1 MVVTEFGRSLVQKCG
16 VMASY
21 VNDVLLRPC
30 YLPEK
35 WRHRFSVIC
44 GKSGE
49 QKCCNVGGRE
59 TSESSV
65 QDIAGPLCFS
75 GDLICR
81 NRLLP
86 NMEAGDV
93 VVAHDT
99 GGYSIGMF
107 SRYNSRLCLPVYV
120 YRSLEERLNF
130 VLKSKRRKCGRM
142 CRGFGVEN
150 FLN

>member
-16 VMASY
+16 VMASC

-35 WRHRFSVIC
+35 WWHRFSVIC
-44 GKSGE
+44 GKAGE
-49 QKCCNVGGRE
+49 QKCCNVEGKE
-59 TSESSV
+59 TSQSSV

-86 NMEAGDV
+86 NMEVDDV
-93 VVAHDT
+93 VVAMTRAGTQHWACLVDT
-99 GGYSIGMF
+99 IHGCVCRCTCI
-107 SRYNSRLCLPVYV
+107 VV
-120 YRSLEERLNF
+120 W
-130 VLKSKRRKCGRM
+130 RKG
-142 CRGFGVEN
+142 
-150 FLN
+150 

>member
-1 MVVTEFGRSLVQKCG
+1 MTEFGRSLVQKCG
-16 VMASY
+16 VMASC

-35 WRHRFSVIC
+35 WWHRFSVIC
-44 GKSGE
+44 GKAGE
-49 QKCCNVGGRE
+49 QKCCNVEGKE
-59 TSESSV
+59 TSQSSV

-86 NMEAGDV
+86 KMEVGDV

-130 VLKSKRRKCGRM
+130 VLIKKKEVYGRM

>member
-1 MVVTEFGRSLVQKCG
+1 
-16 VMASY
+16 MA
-21 VNDVLLRPC
+21 
-30 YLPEK
+30 K
-35 WRHRFSVIC
+35 QA
-44 GKSGE
+44 E
-49 QKCCNVGGRE
+49 QKCCNVEGKE
-59 TSESSV
+59 TSQSSV
-65 QDIAGPLCFS
+65 SDIAGPLCFS

-86 NMEAGDV
+86 NMEVGDV

-130 VLKSKRRKCGRM
+130 VLIKKKEVYGRM